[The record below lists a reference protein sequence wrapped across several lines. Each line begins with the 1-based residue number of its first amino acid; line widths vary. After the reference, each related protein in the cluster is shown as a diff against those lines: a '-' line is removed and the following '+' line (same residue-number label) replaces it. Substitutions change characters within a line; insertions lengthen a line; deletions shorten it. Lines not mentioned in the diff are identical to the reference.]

1 MRPMG
6 EIASVRATARR
17 PAVKE
22 SPAHR
27 QPDRQHFTLDCA
39 RAAPASAW
47 RLAPLRPRYSEEL
60 RVPRR
65 SILDGVRASEARERQ
80 PE

>member
-1 MRPMG
+1 MD

-22 SPAHR
+22 SPHASTTSSTSLHPGSWAR
-27 QPDRQHFTLDCA
+27 STGI
-39 RAAPASAW
+39 RAAASTA
-47 RLAPLRPRYSEEL
+47 APRYSEEL
-60 RVPRR
+60 RVSRR
-65 SILDGVRASEARERQ
+65 LILDGVRAIETRERQ